1 MAISETFQFIAKENF
16 GDSCY
21 KKEKK
26 ILQDLSHHGER
37 LQKPLHV

>member
-1 MAISETFQFIAKENF
+1 MAISETFQFTAEENF

-26 ILQDLSHHGER
+26 FCKI
-37 LQKPLHV
+37 